1 MIKQMKYFQAVVRL
15 QSFTKAADECFI
27 SQSAISQQ
35 LQALEKD
42 LGVKLMHRERRK
54 FTLTA
59 AGEYFYRKSLVIVSD
74 FERLRAETLR
84 LAEGAKKELS
94 IGFLRHYRGKEL
106 KAVLP
111 AFQAQHPEV
120 EISLFSG
127 THEELYEGLRNG
139 RIDVAIS
146 DLRRAP
152 SDEYVNFYLTRG
164 YLYAEVPAR
173 SPLASLPS
181 ITMEDLKNTPAILIA
196 SPENSAEEELFFREY
211 LGTKNEFLTAE
222 NLDTAHIMVAA
233 GKGYFPI
240 EFNMPPVPKEE
251 IRYIPIMRR
260 GQQIFREYYAFWRA
274 DTLKE
279 YIESFA
285 VILKEEFPEDAKSA
299 ERLNEVEATR
309 EREERS

>member
-1 MIKQMKYFQAVVRL
+1 MIKQMKYFQAVVRH

-27 SQSAISQQ
+27 SQSAVSQQ
-35 LQALEKD
+35 IQALEKD

-54 FTLTA
+54 FALTT

-84 LAEGAKKELS
+84 LADGAKKELS

-106 KAVLP
+106 KAALP
-111 AFQAQHPEV
+111 GFQAKYPEV
-120 EISLFSG
+120 ELALSGG
-127 THEELYEGLRNG
+127 THEELYEGLRSG
-139 RIDVAIS
+139 RIDIAIS

-164 YLYAEVPAR
+164 YLYAEVPAGN
-173 SPLASLPS
+173 PLASLPS
-181 ITMEDLKNTPAILIA
+181 MTMDDLKNTPAILIV
-196 SPENSAEEELFFREY
+196 SSENSAEEELFFSEY
-211 LGTKNEFLTAE
+211 LGTKNEFLAAE
-222 NLDTAHIMVAA
+222 NLETAHIMVAA

-240 EFNMPPVPKEE
+240 EFDAPPEPAEE

-279 YIESFA
+279 YIEPFA
-285 VILKEEFPEDAKSA
+285 AMLKAEFPEESKSA
-299 ERLNEVEATR
+299 YQTEGE
-309 EREERS
+309 

>member
-74 FERLRAETLR
+74 FEFN
-84 LAEGAKKELS
+84 
-94 IGFLRHYRGKEL
+94 IP
-106 KAVLP
+106 P
-111 AFQAQHPEV
+111 A
-120 EISLFSG
+120 
-127 THEELYEGLRNG
+127 
-139 RIDVAIS
+139 
-146 DLRRAP
+146 
-152 SDEYVNFYLTRG
+152 
-164 YLYAEVPAR
+164 
-173 SPLASLPS
+173 
-181 ITMEDLKNTPAILIA
+181 
-196 SPENSAEEELFFREY
+196 
-211 LGTKNEFLTAE
+211 
-222 NLDTAHIMVAA
+222 
-233 GKGYFPI
+233 
-240 EFNMPPVPKEE
+240 PKEE

-285 VILKEEFPEDAKSA
+285 AILKGEFPEDAKSA